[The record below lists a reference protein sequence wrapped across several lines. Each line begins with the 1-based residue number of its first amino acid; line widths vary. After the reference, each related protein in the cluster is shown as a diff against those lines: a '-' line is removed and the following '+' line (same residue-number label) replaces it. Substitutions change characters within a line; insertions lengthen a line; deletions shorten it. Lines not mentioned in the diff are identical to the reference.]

1 MLCYLR
7 HRTRNGLSI
16 TVYLYN
22 QWTFHGGK
30 KIFTK
35 LTFYK
40 KNTSLTFY
48 TLLLIKRKFVKSFR
62 LITKQHIFRNIA
74 GDLFAQLRRKTG
86 KCCKSGAS
94 NTRYFH
100 ISTISSYLSIYLQ
113 PTISN
118 ARITIVPHILASL
131 EQHYLFQQNFQYKCC
146 QIAKILNYSC
156 SIISYFF
163 IFSRMTHC

>member
-48 TLLLIKRKFVKSFR
+48 TLALLLIKRKFVKSFR

-113 PTISN
+113 STISN
-118 ARITIVPHILASL
+118 ARITIVPHIHQSIMSF
-131 EQHYLFQQNFQYKCC
+131 YL
-146 QIAKILNYSC
+146 
-156 SIISYFF
+156 SI
-163 IFSRMTHC
+163 